1 MGWEIQPGPSAA
13 EMGNPDLPIYCWHP
27 FPLAAVE
34 IWRPRFMTA
43 CVLLVALAI
52 TWMNIK
58 LLVNFSNQ
66 SQGLMVVAPN

>member
-1 MGWEIQPGPSAA
+1 
-13 EMGNPDLPIYCWHP
+13 
-27 FPLAAVE
+27 
-34 IWRPRFMTA
+34 MTA